1 MLILKII
8 ILCAS
13 KMCFLSKWDLKA
25 LKILKSIN
33 WTKRNRWLENFV
45 SYFFVSTQ
53 YFIFDNFAQRA
64 VKYTVWRIWIDETIK
79 KTTADVSIWQGLTK
93 WIDGNISR
101 DIAFDNCRFDD
112 VSKCIYSK
120 IFYFRGCLV
129 STVIPITRSE
139 LKIMKKTIAINTYP

>member
-1 MLILKII
+1 MLVTVL
-8 ILCAS
+8 
-13 KMCFLSKWDLKA
+13 LSKWDLKA

-33 WTKRNRWLENFV
+33 WTKKTHITREFFFIL
-45 SYFFVSTQ
+45 FVSTQ

-64 VKYTVWRIWIDETIK
+64 VKYTVWQIWIDETIK
-79 KTTADVSIWQGLTK
+79 KATVDVSIWQGLTK

-129 STVIPITRSE
+129 SIVIPITRLE
-139 LKIMKKTIAINTYP
+139 LKIIKKQLQ